1 MFDLSQDALL
11 FVEIYTNRKLHNMIS
26 KRMNSV
32 SVSLNLHTYMPLVQR
47 IFHCLIDT
55 IYICCKHFLMYL
67 ETVIGTS

>member
-1 MFDLSQDALL
+1 MFDVTQDALL
-11 FVEIYTNRKLHNMIS
+11 LAEIYRNRKLHNMIS
-26 KRMNSV
+26 KLMNSV
-32 SVSLNLHTYMPLVQR
+32 PVSLNLHTYMPLVQG